1 MIPTFFLGGILMPS
15 RFRFGPLVAALGSPP
30 ELEVKELDVY
40 ASDRVP
46 DDYSLASEIDA
57 LDRLA
62 AERGYDRF
70 HLYGYSIGGS
80 IALAYVAAYPDK
92 VVSLAVDEPATDF
105 SDADRELLT
114 AQGVNGLAEMPP
126 EQRMHVYVRS
136 LVRPVVEVGPSPA
149 IPATPE
155 MALRPAGLAAVSR
168 EVERYHVDE
177 ERLRAFDRPVYMS
190 YGGLS
195 SERWET
201 MGARLA
207 VLFPDCT
214 VERYEGCHHLN
225 TSHQAEPERVAG
237 ALKQLW
243 SRSEG

>member
-1 MIPTFFLGGILMPS
+1 MIPTFFLGGILMPA
-15 RFRFGPLVAALGSPP
+15 RFRFGPLVAALGSSP

-126 EQRMHVYVRS
+126 EQRMQVFVRS
-136 LVRPVVEVGPSPA
+136 LVRPGVEVGPSPA

-168 EVERYHVDE
+168 EVERYHVDG

>member
-1 MIPTFFLGGILMPS
+1 MPS

-195 SERWET
+195 SERWENDGRT
-201 MGARLA
+201 PGRALPGLHGGAVRGLPSSEHVA
-207 VLFPDCT
+207 P
-214 VERYEGCHHLN
+214 GG
-225 TSHQAEPERVAG
+225 AG
-237 ALKQLW
+237 AGG
-243 SRSEG
+243 RSPEAAVEPLGGLRGCIRRQ

>member
-15 RFRFGPLVAALGSPP
+15 RFRFGPLVAALGSSP

-62 AERGYDRF
+62 AERGFDRF

-126 EQRMHVYVRS
+126 EQRMQVYVRS
-136 LVRPVVEVGPSPA
+136 LVRPGVEVGPSPA

-168 EVERYHVDE
+168 EVERYHVDG

>member
-1 MIPTFFLGGILMPS
+1 
-15 RFRFGPLVAALGSPP
+15 
-30 ELEVKELDVY
+30 
-40 ASDRVP
+40 
-46 DDYSLASEIDA
+46 
-57 LDRLA
+57 
-62 AERGYDRF
+62 
-70 HLYGYSIGGS
+70 
-80 IALAYVAAYPDK
+80 
-92 VVSLAVDEPATDF
+92 
-105 SDADRELLT
+105 
-114 AQGVNGLAEMPP
+114 
-126 EQRMHVYVRS
+126 MHVYVRS

-243 SRSEG
+243 SRRRAERLHPAPVAPPAAPAAARPSVLRDRPAETVSRAARDLRTRLLTWRDGTHGCALLGCLAVLYGQIQASADQVPGELRGNQPWRST

>member
-1 MIPTFFLGGILMPS
+1 MIPAFFLGGILMPA

-126 EQRMHVYVRS
+126 EQRMQVFVRS
-136 LVRPVVEVGPSPA
+136 LVRPGVEVGPSPA

-168 EVERYHVDE
+168 EVERYHVDGD
-177 ERLRAFDRPVYMS
+177 RLRAFDRPVYMS

-207 VLFPDCT
+207 GLFPDCT